1 MADRYPA
8 EPGAKD
14 LTAANYAAST
24 DTADTIAVC
33 AIAASPAWHNF
44 AAPVFGGRESH
55 IETGEPY
62 ATMRLADLFAMPPT
76 AHPKIDALAFIPS
89 TYREHDARAHAVQQE
104 RGAYVTLTADIDAGD
119 HPLATIEGV
128 VSKFAGNAAWSI
140 YSSGSSRPGDRRWR
154 AVIPLRAPVDFQ
166 TWHAAQ
172 TVFHDEFASADIVPD
187 RTLARAGQIVFAPNV
202 PSVHEKSGTHLR
214 EGGKA
219 EGAPLFF
226 ECSRSGIAAP
236 GLDLDRCGSALEILE
251 RIEDNQA
258 EDARRR
264 AAADEAKRKR
274 AESTGTGSTAIE
286 RFNATNDLADLL
298 VKYGYEESPSNG
310 ADWRSPHQESGSY
323 ATRVSADDDGRQW
336 WFSLSGSDRE
346 AGLGRECPSG
356 CHGDA
361 FDLFV
366 HYDHGGDRDAA
377 LAAFRASEAAHAYDG
392 TDVPLPEY
400 KPGSAPEP
408 ACRSRFDLE
417 LFWAGDALPPA
428 KPWLLHN
435 VLPWVAV
442 GMLVAPSMAG
452 KTFLALELAR
462 ALAEGAQ
469 FFGTAPRE
477 ACGSLLLAGE
487 GMSGLG
493 TRASLLGKLPIAIGT
508 LPVLS
513 DPAEL
518 AQLTEVIARDAAK
531 VMRQKFG
538 VRLGLVIIDTLSA
551 SGLLPDENNNGEAAR
566 AVNAAKLMAHALQCF
581 VLVVHHPGKNG
592 SDSRG
597 AYALHANVDTEI
609 KIDYDEGKPIRI
621 VRLTKSKESPAPKV
635 LGCYTLSQETVGVDA
650 YGDPLTT
657 CRIVTGDYQPEM
669 AKASLVSTLT
679 IEQVQAC
686 QEAIAGGDYRA
697 AIQCGSEWAGYAVAK
712 ALGLSA
718 NERAERSTV
727 QAILDRLLV
736 EGWLRKV
743 PERNPETRKTREFV
757 RVGKPAVGGAGD
769 VVEG

>member
-1 MADRYPA
+1 MSHLSPPPPVGNVASSPA
-8 EPGAKD
+8 PA
-14 LTAANYAAST
+14 
-24 DTADTIAVC
+24 
-33 AIAASPAWHNF
+33 PAWHSIEI
-44 AAPVFGGRESH
+44 PVFGGRESH

-62 ATMRLADLFAMPPT
+62 QTMRLDDLFTMPP
-76 AHPKIDALAFIPS
+76 AALPKLDALAFIPS
-89 TYREHDARAHAVQQE
+89 TCCEHNARAHAVQKE
-104 RGAYVTLTADIDAGD
+104 HGKYVALTADIDEGD
-119 HPLATIEGV
+119 QPLEAVEAIARD
-128 VSKFAGNAAWSI
+128 FAGSAACLV
-140 YSSGSSRPGDRRWR
+140 YSSASSRPGHRKWR
-154 AVIPLRAPVDFQ
+154 VILPLTAPVDYP

-172 TVFHDEFASADIVPD
+172 TVFHDHLEAAGIKPDIA
-187 RTLARAGQIVFAPNV
+187 LQRAGQIIFAPNV
-202 PSVHEKSGTHLR
+202 PPVHEGTGTPLR
-214 EGGKA
+214 EGGA
-219 EGAPLFF
+219 IDGAPLYF
-226 ECSRSGIAAP
+226 ESSQSDIDAE
-236 GLDLDRCGSALEILE
+236 GLDLCASWLTLEIMVARE
-251 RIEDNQA
+251 AVEA
-258 EDARRR
+258 EEELRR
-264 AAADEAKRKR
+264 AAADEAKARR
-274 AESTGTGSTAIE
+274 AERGGSGSTPIE
-286 RFNATNDLADLL
+286 RFNEAHDLTDLL
-298 VKYGYEESPSNG
+298 VKYGYENSPSDD
-310 ADWRSPHQESGSY
+310 ADWRSRNQTTGSY
-323 ATRVSADDDGRQW
+323 ATQVRVDDEGRQYW
-336 WFSLSGSDRE
+336 ISLSGSDQE
-346 AGLGRECPSG
+346 AGLGCACSSGTG

-361 FDLFV
+361 FDLFM
-366 HYDHGGDRDAA
+366 HYGHGGDRDAA
-377 LAAFRASEAAHAYDG
+377 LAAFRAAEEEHTFDG
-392 TDVPLPEY
+392 VDLPPPEY
-400 KPGSAPEP
+400 KPGAAPEP

-435 VLPWVAV
+435 MLPWVAV

-462 ALAEGAQ
+462 TLAEGAQ

-513 DPAEL
+513 NPAEL
-518 AQLTEVIARDAAK
+518 AQLTEVVAQDAAK

-551 SGLLPDENNNGEAAR
+551 SGLLPDENNNGEAAK

-679 IEQVQAC
+679 IEQVQSC

-697 AIQCGSEWAGYAVAK
+697 AIQCGSEWAGYAVAR